1 MIEAIEALKNS
12 GKVIVDEE
20 HDWGYQLRLV
30 NEAEYCGKFLV
41 LDTDAKGSFH
51 YHVKKK
57 ETFTI
62 LQGVVFLRIDRK
74 NGDDEWVTVF
84 CNQCRP
90 GDCFTLDQLDRHYF
104 KGLQGDGIAVIMEIS
119 THDDDLDTYRIKED
133 N

>member
-51 YHVKKK
+51 YHVK
-57 ETFTI
+57 
-62 LQGVVFLRIDRK
+62 
-74 NGDDEWVTVF
+74 
-84 CNQCRP
+84 
-90 GDCFTLDQLDRHYF
+90 TLDQLDRHYF